1 MKKTLILL
9 LLSGMGFTAQGVD
22 GLTSEKQSALI
33 NECTRLHNGKNY
45 KTALTLL
52 NKIDEKEL
60 SNTQLQEVSYLKAT
74 TVFSIDHQEGREL
87 ILQHIDKYPESA
99 KRGILSAL
107 VAESYYFAHDFEKA
121 VEWFGKADLQRL
133 ETDEHDRADLYKAL
147 ALQECGQTEQAIG
160 ILSRLRQTSKL
171 YESDAVFHLAAID
184 YYNDRLDSAYEGF
197 KSIELDDK
205 YHLEVPYYLASI
217 YIKKGEYVR
226 AEKLAK
232 LFLEHNSN
240 LPQALPMQQALGAAL
255 FGQKKYSEAIEPLKA
270 YTTEYA
276 KPQRIAYYQ
285 LGMSYFQTGR
295 YQDAIV
301 PFDKSTSNDDAI
313 TQNAYLHLGIIQL
326 HFNDITK
333 ARLAFEQAAN
343 MEYDNRIRE
352 EALYNYALCIHQTR
366 YSPFAESVKVFER
379 FLNEYPNSPHAA
391 QVSKYLVEVYMNTRN
406 YDVALRSIEKIR
418 KPSKAILEAKQKVL
432 YRLGV
437 QAFIDKDLK
446 GAINYMNRS
455 IELSSY
461 NKQTYNDALYWRG
474 EAFYALNDYTSA
486 AESYKAAVANRGT
499 NSTNALYGLGYTYFQ
514 TEKYNEAMT
523 HFNRYLQQAPASEK
537 TLRSD
542 AYNRIGDCH
551 FYNRAYA
558 TAEQYYRKAS
568 ETDNAYGD
576 YALYRSGIAQGLG
589 KDYAGKVETL
599 KRLINNFPQSTYTEQ
614 AYYEMGRAYVEQ
626 EKNGQAIAT
635 FDELVKRYPNSSLA
649 RKAATET
656 AMIYNQT
663 GNNEKAISAYK
674 KIITAY
680 PQSEE
685 AQIAAQDLKNIY
697 VDMGKVDDFAEFAAK
712 TPGMRAI
719 ESNER
724 DTLTYVAA
732 EKIYSRGDIAQ
743 AKNAF
748 NKYLQS
754 YPQGSFTLD
763 AHYYLGIIFY
773 NQQAPNDAQL
783 HFGKVIAFPDNKYSE
798 DAMALSSEIYYKAGN
813 YSEAMGLYKQLI
825 VKTSNNERRQACR
838 MNLLRCAYNLNESK
852 EVMAVANELLAAGN
866 LSPEW
871 TREIYYDRAKTL
883 IRTNKAN
890 EAIADL
896 KKLATDTRTQQGA
909 EAKYLL
915 AQIYFDNKKYEDCE
929 KEVLNYIE
937 ISTPHAYWLARSFV
951 LLSDLYI
958 TLDRKME
965 AKQYLLS
972 LQNNYNGNDDIAGR
986 IKERLD
992 KLATE
997 ENNTVTQQQ

>member
-9 LLSGMGFTAQGVD
+9 LLSGLGFSAQATD
-22 GLTSEKQSALI
+22 GLTSDKQAALI
-33 NECTRLHNGKNY
+33 KECTRLNNGRNY
-45 KTALTLL
+45 KTALALL
-52 NKIDEKEL
+52 DKIDEKEL
-60 SNTQLQEVSYLKAT
+60 NSVQQQEVAYLKAT
-74 TVFSIDHQEGREL
+74 TTFAVDHKDGRGL
-87 ILQHIDKYPESA
+87 ILQFLEKYPETA
-99 KRGILSAL
+99 KRSLLSAL
-107 VAESYYFAHDFEKA
+107 VAESYYFSHDFERA
-121 VEWFGKADLQRL
+121 VEWFGKADIYRL
-133 ETDEHDRADLYKAL
+133 EADERDRADLYKAL
-147 ALQECGQTEQAIG
+147 ALQECGQMEQAIA
-160 ILSRLRQTSKL
+160 ILGRLRQTSKQ
-171 YESDAVFHLAAID
+171 YSSDAVFYLAAID

-197 KSIELDDK
+197 KSVELNDK
-205 YHLEVPYYLASI
+205 YHLDVPYYLASI

-226 AEKLAK
+226 AEKLAR
-232 LFLEHNSN
+232 LFLEHNGN
-240 LPQALPMQQALGAAL
+240 QPQALTMQQALGAAL
-255 FGQKKYSEAIEPLKA
+255 FGQRKYSEAIAPLKK
-270 YTTEYA
+270 YIDEYN

-285 LGMSYFQTGR
+285 LGMSYFQIGR
-295 YQDAIV
+295 YKDAIV
-301 PFDKSTSNDDAI
+301 PLEKSTGISDSLA
-313 TQNAYLHLGIIQL
+313 QNAYLHLGIIQL
-326 HFNDITK
+326 NANDVTK

-343 MEYDNRIRE
+343 MGYDNRIRE

-366 YSPFAESVKVFER
+366 YSPFAESVTVFER
-379 FLNEYPNSPHAA
+379 FLNEYPNSPHAT
-391 QVSKYLVEVYMNTRN
+391 QVSQYLVEVYMNTRN

-418 KPSKAILEAKQKVL
+418 RPSRAILEAKQKVL

-437 QAFIDKDLK
+437 QAFIDNDLK
-446 GAINYMNRS
+446 GSINYMDRS

-474 EAFYALNDYTSA
+474 EAYYALNDYASA
-486 AESYKAAVANRGT
+486 AASYKAAIANSGS
-499 NSTNALYGLGYTYFQ
+499 NSTNALYGLGYTCFQ
-514 TEKYNEAMT
+514 TEKYGEAMT
-523 HFNRYLQQAPASEK
+523 HFNRYLQQAPASDK
-537 TLRSD
+537 ALRSD

-551 FYNRAYA
+551 FYNRSYA

-568 ETDNAYGD
+568 ETDNSYGD
-576 YALYRSGIAQGLG
+576 YALYRSAIAQGLG

-599 KRLINNFPQSTYTEQ
+599 KRLINNFPQSAYAEQ

-626 EKNGQAIAT
+626 EKNEQAVAT
-635 FDELVKRYPNSSLA
+635 FDELLRKYPNSSLA

-663 GNNEKAISAYK
+663 GNNEKAIAAYK
-674 KIITAY
+674 KIIATY

-685 AQIAAQDLKNIY
+685 AQIAAQDLKNLY
-697 VDMGKVDDFAEFAAK
+697 VDMGKVDEFAEFAAN

-719 ESNER
+719 ESSER

-732 EKIYSRGDIAQ
+732 EKVYSRGDIAQ
-743 AKNAF
+743 AKSAF
-748 NKYLQS
+748 QKYLQG

-773 NQQAPNDAQL
+773 NQKANADAQL
-783 HFGKVIAFPDNKYSE
+783 HFGKVIEFPDNKYSE
-798 DAMALSSEIYYKAGN
+798 DAMALSSEMYYKAGS
-813 YSEAMGLYKQLI
+813 YREAMNLYKQLI

-838 MNLLRCAYNLNESK
+838 MNLLRCAYNLNEGD
-852 EVMAVANELLAAGN
+852 EVMNVANELLAAGS

-890 EAIADL
+890 DAVADL

-937 ISTPHAYWLARSFV
+937 VSTPHAYWLARSFV
-951 LLSDLYI
+951 LLADLYI

-972 LQNNYNGNDDIAGR
+972 LQNNYSGDDDIAGR
-986 IKERLD
+986 IKVRLEQ
-992 KLATE
+992 LATE
-997 ENNTVTQQQ
+997 ENNKEPQQ

>member
-9 LLSGMGFTAQGVD
+9 LLSGLGFTAQGAD

-33 NECTRLHNGKNY
+33 KECTRLHNEKNY

-52 NKIDEKEL
+52 NKIDENRL
-60 SNTQLQEVSYLKAT
+60 NSAQLQEISYLKAT
-74 TVFSIDHQEGREL
+74 TTFAIDHLKGRGL
-87 ILQHIDKYPESA
+87 ILHHLDNYPESA
-99 KRGILSAL
+99 KREILSAL

-121 VEWFGKADLQRL
+121 VEWFDKANLQRL
-133 ETDEHDRADLYKAL
+133 EADERDRADLYKAL
-147 ALQECGQTEQAIG
+147 ALNECGQTEQAVA
-160 ILSRLRQTSKL
+160 ILGRLRQTSKQH
-171 YESDAVFHLAAID
+171 ESDAIFHLAAID
-184 YYNDRLDSAYEGF
+184 YYNDRLDSAYDGF

-217 YIKKGEYVR
+217 YIKRGEYVR
-226 AEKLAK
+226 AEKLAR
-232 LFLEHNSN
+232 LFLQHNSS

-255 FGQKKYSEAIEPLKA
+255 FGQKRYSDAIAPLKR
-270 YTTEYA
+270 YTDEYE

-285 LGMSYFQTGR
+285 LGLSYFQTGR
-295 YQDAIV
+295 YKEAV
-301 PFDKSTSNDDAI
+301 APLGMSTGKADAI
-313 TQNAYLHLGIIQL
+313 TQNAYLHMGIIEL
-326 HFNDITK
+326 NFNDITK
-333 ARLAFEQAAN
+333 ARLAFEQAASMN
-343 MEYDNRIRE
+343 YDSRIRE

-366 YSPFAESVKVFER
+366 YSPFAESVTVFER

-418 KPSKAILEAKQKVL
+418 RPSRAILEAKQKVL

-437 QAFIDKDLK
+437 QAFIDKNLK
-446 GAINYMNRS
+446 GSINYMNRS

-461 NKQTYNDALYWRG
+461 NQQTHNDALYWRG
-474 EAFYALNDYTSA
+474 EAYYALNDYASA
-486 AESYKAAVANRGT
+486 ANSYKAAVAVRGD

-514 TEKYNEAMT
+514 TAKYNEAMT

-537 TLRSD
+537 VLRSD

-551 FYNRAYA
+551 FYNRSYA
-558 TAEQYYRKAS
+558 TAEQYYRKAA
-568 ETDNAYGD
+568 ETDNSQGD
-576 YALYRSGIAQGLG
+576 YALYRGAITQGLG

-599 KRLINNFPQSTYTEQ
+599 RRLINNFPQSTYTEQ

-626 EKNGQAIAT
+626 EKFEQAITT
-635 FDELVKRYPNSSLA
+635 FDEFVKRYPNSSLA

-663 GNNEKAISAYK
+663 GNNEKAIAAYK
-674 KIITAY
+674 KIIATY

-685 AQIAAQDLKNIY
+685 AQIAAQDLKGIY
-697 VDMGKVDDFAEFAAK
+697 VEMGKVDEFAEFAAK
-712 TPGMRAI
+712 TPGMKAV
-719 ESNER
+719 ESSER

-732 EKIYSRGDIAQ
+732 EKVYSRGEIAQ
-743 AKNAF
+743 AKSAF
-748 NKYLQS
+748 QKYLQNF
-754 YPQGSFTLD
+754 PQGSFTLD

-773 NQQAPNDAQL
+773 NQQAPDDAQL
-783 HFGKVIAFPDNKYSE
+783 HFGKVIEFPDNKYSE
-798 DAMALSSEIYYKAGN
+798 DAMALSSEMYYKAGS
-813 YSEAMGLYKQLI
+813 YREAMNLYKQLI
-825 VKTSNNERRQACR
+825 AKTSNSERRQACR
-838 MNLLRCAYNLNESK
+838 MNLLRCAYNLNEGN
-852 EVMAVANELLAAGN
+852 EVMAVAGDLLAAGN

-871 TREIYYDRAKTL
+871 TREVYYDRAKTL
-883 IRTNKAN
+883 IRENKADN
-890 EAIADL
+890 AIADL

-915 AQIYFDNKKYEDCE
+915 AQIYFDNKKYDDCE

-937 ISTPHAYWLARSFV
+937 VSTPHAYWLARSFV

-972 LQNNYNGNDDIAGR
+972 LKNNYSGNDDIADR
-986 IKERLD
+986 IKVRLD
-992 KLATE
+992 KLTAE
-997 ENNTVTQQQ
+997 ENQTITQQ

>member
-9 LLSGMGFTAQGVD
+9 LLSGLGFTAQGAD
-22 GLTSEKQSALI
+22 GITSEKQSALI
-33 NECTRLHNGKNY
+33 KECTRLHDGKNY
-45 KTALTLL
+45 KTALMLL
-52 NKIDEKEL
+52 DKIDEKNL
-60 SNTQLQEVSYLKAT
+60 NVAQQQEVSYLKAT
-74 TVFSIDHQEGREL
+74 TTFAIFHKTGREL
-87 ILQHIDKYPESA
+87 ILQHLDKYPESA
-99 KRGILSAL
+99 KRGVLSAL
-107 VAESYYFAHDFEKA
+107 VAESYYFSHDFEKA
-121 VEWFGKADLQRL
+121 VNWFGKADLQRL
-133 ETDEHDRADLYKAL
+133 EAGERDRADLYKAL
-147 ALQECGQTEQAIG
+147 ALQECGQTEQAIA
-160 ILSRLRQTSKL
+160 ILSRLRQTSKQ
-171 YESDAVFHLAAID
+171 YKSDAVFHLAAID

-197 KSIELDDK
+197 KSIEMDDK
-205 YHLEVPYYLASI
+205 YYLDVPYYLASI

-226 AEKLAK
+226 AEKLAN
-232 LFLEHNSN
+232 LYLEHNGS
-240 LPQALPMQQALGAAL
+240 LPQAQPMRQALGASL
-255 FGQKKYSEAIEPLKA
+255 YGQKKYSEAIEPLKKYIA
-270 YTTEYA
+270 EYE
-276 KPQRIAYYQ
+276 KPQRIAFYQ

-295 YQDAIV
+295 YQDAIA
-301 PFDKSTSNDDAI
+301 PLDKSTGTADAI

-326 HFNDITK
+326 NFNDITK

-343 MEYDNRIRE
+343 MNYDSRIRE

-366 YSPFAESVKVFER
+366 YSPFAESVTVFER
-379 FLNEYPNSPHAA
+379 FLNEYPDSPHAS

-418 KPSKAILEAKQKVL
+418 KPSRAILEAKQKVL

-437 QAFIDKDLK
+437 QAFIDKNLK
-446 GAINYMNRS
+446 GSINYMNRS

-461 NKQTYNDALYWRG
+461 NKQTCNDALYWRG
-474 EAFYALNDYTSA
+474 EAYYALNDYA
-486 AESYKAAVANRGT
+486 AAADSYKAAVANSGN
-499 NSTNALYGLGYTYFQ
+499 NSINALYGLGYTYFQ

-537 TLRSD
+537 VLRSD

-551 FYNRAYA
+551 FYNRSYA
-558 TAEQYYRKAS
+558 TAEQYYRKAA
-568 ETDNAYGD
+568 ETDDSYGD
-576 YALYRSGIAQGLG
+576 YALYRSAITQGLG

-626 EKNGQAIAT
+626 EKYEQAIAI
-635 FDELVKRYPNSSLA
+635 FDEVVKRYPDSSLA

-674 KIITAY
+674 KIIAAY

-697 VDMGKVDDFAEFAAK
+697 VEMGKVDEFAEFAAN
-712 TPGMRAI
+712 TPGMRAV
-719 ESNER
+719 ESSER

-732 EKIYSRGDIAQ
+732 EKVYSRGDIAQ
-743 AKNAF
+743 AKSAF
-748 NKYLQS
+748 QKYLQS

-773 NQQAPNDAQL
+773 NQQAPADAQL

-798 DAMALSSEIYYKAGN
+798 DAMALSSEMYYKAGN
-813 YSEAMGLYKQLI
+813 YREAMNLYKQLI
-825 VKTSNNERRQACR
+825 AKTSNNERRQACR
-838 MNLLRCAYNLNESK
+838 MNLLRCAYNLNEGS
-852 EVMAVANELLAAGN
+852 EVMNVAGELLATGN

-883 IRTNKAN
+883 IRADKADD
-890 EAIADL
+890 AIADL
-896 KKLATDTRTQQGA
+896 KKLSSDTRTKQGA

-915 AQIYFDNKKYEDCE
+915 AQIYFDNKKYDNCE

-937 ISTPHAYWLARSFV
+937 VSTPHAYWLARSFV
-951 LLSDLYI
+951 LLADLYI

-972 LQNNYNGNDDIAGR
+972 LQNNYKGDDDIAGR

-992 KLATE
+992 KLAAE
-997 ENNTVTQQQ
+997 ENKTVTQ